1 MVEASLMKKSACH
14 AIELFFL
21 SPLLMQL
28 FFSLFL
34 FLLIAERQRQVFF
47 IQVLG
52 TEIDTTN
59 LVVMVINGQY
69 VSSVSASSSI
79 ERQR

>member
-1 MVEASLMKKSACH
+1 MKKSACH
-14 AIELFFL
+14 ANELFFL

-28 FFSLFL
+28 FFFSFP
-34 FLLIAERQRQVFF
+34 FSFNSREAKTSLLIQVN
-47 IQVLG
+47 IVLG
-52 TEIDTTN
+52 AEIDTTN